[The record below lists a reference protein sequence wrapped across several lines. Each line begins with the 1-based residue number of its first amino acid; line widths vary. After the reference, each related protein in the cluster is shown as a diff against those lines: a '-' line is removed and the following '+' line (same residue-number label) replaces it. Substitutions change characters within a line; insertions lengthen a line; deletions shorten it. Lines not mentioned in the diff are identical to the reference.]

1 MSYLYP
7 GLQAAQFEVS
17 IHNWI
22 HSPASKRY
30 HTTIFT
36 EPAEAY
42 YSATD
47 SSMQPATRVLQSTSG
62 VLAAGTCAL
71 ILVTAWADAKV
82 QPAIAA
88 STVPALTA
96 AQKKQVRGWIKDL
109 GSRQYVR
116 RQQAQTKLLT
126 TGWPALPWLL
136 QAQRDPHPERRF
148 RARQL
153 AREIQHR
160 RLHRE
165 FQHLGLQ
172 PENAIN
178 LDLAMI
184 SIARIVDP
192 LVDDA
197 SLTRQLDQLANR
209 VRKLLGPNVS
219 LEKVPPAQAVA
230 MIQQVLFQQ
239 HGFTGAKAEYDHPR
253 NSSLEKVLQT
263 RKGLPILLSHV
274 VVAVA
279 DRLDWPFVGVPVPGR
294 YMVKYDGSQAPAGT
308 PKKDILLDPF
318 GGGKILTLEQLLE
331 IVPSLDPETALTPS
345 PRRETVVR
353 MLRNL
358 EADYMAI
365 GNLEQAEQTA
375 RYLGLVDR

>member
-1 MSYLYP
+1 
-7 GLQAAQFEVS
+7 
-17 IHNWI
+17 
-22 HSPASKRY
+22 
-30 HTTIFT
+30 
-36 EPAEAY
+36 
-42 YSATD
+42 
-47 SSMQPATRVLQSTSG
+47 MQRATRVLQSTRG

-71 ILVTAWADAKV
+71 ILVTAAADEKV
-82 QPAIAA
+82 QPAIA
-88 STVPALTA
+88 TPALTA
-96 AQKKQVRGWIKDL
+96 AQKNQVRGWIKDL
-109 GSRQYVR
+109 GSRQYAS
-116 RQQAQTKLLT
+116 RQQAQTRLLT

-160 RLHRE
+160 RLYRE
-165 FQHLGLQ
+165 FQQLGIQ
-172 PENAIN
+172 PENALN
-178 LDLAMI
+178 LDQAMI

-192 LVDDA
+192 LVNDT
-197 SLTRQLDQLANR
+197 SLTRQLDQLANQ
-209 VRKLLGPNVS
+209 VRKLLGPNAS

-230 MIQQVLFQQ
+230 MIQQVIFRQ
-239 HGFTGAKAEYDHPR
+239 HGFTGAKTEYDHPR

-263 RKGLPILLSHV
+263 HRGLPILLSHV

-294 YMVKYDGSQAPAGT
+294 YMVKYDGSRAPAGS
-308 PKKDILLDPF
+308 PRKDILLDPF

-331 IVPSLDPETALTPS
+331 IVPGLDPETALTPS
-345 PRRETVVR
+345 SRRETVVR

-358 EADYMAI
+358 AADYQAI

-375 RYLGLVDR
+375 RYLWLVDR